1 VSGRE
6 LKLVAEAAGIS
17 GPGGDVL
24 ASLFDNFPH
33 GLMVVS
39 ASGEVAAANGALREM
54 LGVTGDGM
62 TGRTCCTVLGC
73 AHEPGGDGCVTTR
86 VLAGRE
92 VLRDVAVDLP
102 EGRGPARISASSLG
116 PRHRS
121 LVVELRRPAA
131 AVGPQ
136 PVAGAVRVRAL
147 GTTRVEIDGE
157 VADRPWVDQRPG
169 QLLKYLVAERER
181 VVSIEDIAEALWP
194 SAEFTTVNSVRH
206 LVHVLRGHLE
216 PQRTERH
223 GSGGVLSRRGGYTVD
238 LGVVA
243 VDADEFVR
251 AATAALATFAAGEP
265 AATSRLESAL
275 GFYGGDFLADE
286 PYARWVQAERE
297 RLRALADRLLRAL
310 ADLALD
316 RGDVGAATA
325 YVERLA
331 DLEPFD
337 GDIQRQL
344 ITLAVRE
351 GRRGRALR
359 MYHAF
364 DLRLARAFGEH
375 PDFRLED
382 VLQKGAAP
390 VRLADAERWRR
401 EQEVRHSLR

>member
-1 VSGRE
+1 
-6 LKLVAEAAGIS
+6 LKLVAEAAGKS
-17 GPGGDVL
+17 GPGGDLL

-39 ASGEVAAANGALREM
+39 ASGEVAAANGALRAM
-54 LGVTGDGM
+54 LGVTADGI

-73 AHEPGGDGCVTTR
+73 APAHEAGGGCITTR
-86 VLAGRE
+86 VLAGHE
-92 VLRDVAVDLP
+92 VIRDVAVDLP
-102 EGRGPARISASSLG
+102 QGRGPARISASSLG
-116 PRHRS
+116 PRHSS
-121 LVVELRRPAA
+121 LVVELRRPGTMA
-131 AVGPQ
+131 GPE
-136 PVAGAVRVRAL
+136 PVASTVKVRAL
-147 GTTRVEIDGE
+147 GITRVEIGGQ

-206 LVHVLRGHLE
+206 LVHVLRGHLA
-216 PQRTERH
+216 PQRTLGTQPR

-238 LGVVA
+238 LAVVA
-243 VDADEFVR
+243 VDADDFAR
-251 AATAALATFAAGEP
+251 AATAALASFAAGEP

-275 GFYGGDFLADE
+275 AFYGGDFLADE
-286 PYARWVQAERE
+286 PYARWAQAERE

-310 ADLALD
+310 ADSALD
-316 RGDVGAATA
+316 RGDIGAATA

-382 VLQKGAAP
+382 VLHDGAAP

-401 EQEVRHSLR
+401 EQEVRHSFR